1 MKLKLRN
8 THGKL
13 IGSVDV
19 RDDVF
24 GVTID
29 HSVVHQVM
37 VGQLAN
43 ARQGTA
49 KTITRS
55 QVSGGGAKPR
65 PQKGTGAAR
74 AGTIRAPQW
83 RGGGVVNGPI
93 PRSYRHN
100 TPKRLRRKALLMTLS
115 SKVQDDQLL
124 VLDNIDN
131 PEYKTKGMVKLF
143 DTLDAGPSILLVADG
158 VDKSLLRSV
167 RNIPKVRTLEA
178 SLLNTVDVLNNKTLI
193 MTLES
198 IRRAEALW
206 GGPFTRRKSRVEEQ

>member
-13 IGSVDV
+13 IGDVDV

-24 GVTID
+24 GVKID
-29 HSVVHQVM
+29 QSVVHQVM

-49 KTITRS
+49 KTKTRS

-65 PQKGTGAAR
+65 PQKGTGSAR

-83 RGGGVVNGPI
+83 RGGGVVNGPA
-93 PRSYRHN
+93 PRSYRHH
-100 TPKRLRRKALLMTLS
+100 TPKRLKRKALLMTLS
-115 SKVQDDQLL
+115 GKVEEDQLL

-131 PEYKTKGMVKLF
+131 PEYKTRGMVKLF

-178 SLLNTVDVLNNKTLI
+178 SLLNTVDILNNRTLI

-198 IRRAEALW
+198 VRRAEELW
-206 GGPFTRRKSRVEEQ
+206 GGGFTRRRSRANEQ

>member
-1 MKLKLRN
+1 VKLKLRN

-49 KTITRS
+49 KTKTRS

-198 IRRAEALW
+198 IRKAESLW

>member
-49 KTITRS
+49 KTKTRS

-198 IRRAEALW
+198 IRKAESLW

>member
-1 MKLKLRN
+1 VKLKLRN

-13 IGSVDV
+13 IGDVDV

-24 GVTID
+24 GVKID
-29 HSVVHQVM
+29 QSVVHQVM

-49 KTITRS
+49 KTKTRS

-65 PQKGTGAAR
+65 PQKGTGSAR

-83 RGGGVVNGPI
+83 RGGGVVNGPA
-93 PRSYRHN
+93 PRSYRHH
-100 TPKRLRRKALLMTLS
+100 TPKRLKRKALLMTLS
-115 SKVQDDQLL
+115 GKVEEDQLL

-131 PEYKTKGMVKLF
+131 PEYKTRGMVKLF

-178 SLLNTVDVLNNKTLI
+178 SLLNTVDILNNRTLI

-198 IRRAEALW
+198 VRRAEELW
-206 GGPFTRRKSRVEEQ
+206 GGGFTRRRSRANEQ